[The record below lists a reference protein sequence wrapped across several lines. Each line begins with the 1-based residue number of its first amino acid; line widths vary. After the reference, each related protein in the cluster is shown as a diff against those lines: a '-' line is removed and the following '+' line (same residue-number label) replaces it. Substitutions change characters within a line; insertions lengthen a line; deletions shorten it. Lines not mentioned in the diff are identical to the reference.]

1 VFVADA
7 AVVKLLGGE
16 DGALASSLHDIWQGG
31 YAGLGSQDEGVGR
44 VGRGSQGWILLY
56 A

>member
-7 AVVKLLGGE
+7 GVVELLGGE
-16 DGALASSLHDIWQGG
+16 DGRLASSLNYIWQGG
-31 YAGLGSQDEGVGR
+31 YEGFGSQDERLGGVGW
-44 VGRGSQGWILLY
+44 GSQGWISCY